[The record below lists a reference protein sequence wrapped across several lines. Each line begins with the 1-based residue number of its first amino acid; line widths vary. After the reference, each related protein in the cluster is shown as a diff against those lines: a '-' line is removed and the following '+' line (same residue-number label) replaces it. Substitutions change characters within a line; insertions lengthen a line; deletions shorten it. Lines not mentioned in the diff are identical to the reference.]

1 MTTPSSAYSAGMP
14 ALSHRE
20 TSDRITNLAGK
31 PDAGA
36 RMEKLA
42 KVAKQ
47 FEGILL
53 STLLQE
59 VQKSTL
65 DPSAA
70 GLGAGSDTLR
80 SLGTEAVATA
90 IAQKGGLGIARMI
103 VNHFRYLAEDGPQRP
118 G

>member
-1 MTTPSSAYSAGMP
+1 MTIPSSSYSVGMP
-14 ALSHRE
+14 ALSLRAS
-20 TSDRITNLAGK
+20 SDRIANLAGK
-31 PDAGA
+31 PDAGS
-36 RMEKLA
+36 RMQKLT

-59 VQKSTL
+59 IQKGTL
-65 DPSAA
+65 DPSDA

-80 SLGTEAVATA
+80 SLGTEAVAEA

-103 VNHFRYLAEDGPQRP
+103 VNHFRYLAEDGS
-118 G
+118 

>member
-1 MTTPSSAYSAGMP
+1 MTIPSNSYSVGMP
-14 ALSHRE
+14 ALSVSAS
-20 TSDRITNLAGK
+20 SDRIANLAGT
-31 PDAGA
+31 PDAGS
-36 RMEKLA
+36 RMQKLT

-59 VQKSTL
+59 IQKGTL
-65 DPSAA
+65 DPSDA

-80 SLGTEAVATA
+80 SLGTEAVAEA

-103 VNHFRYLAEDGPQRP
+103 VNHFRYLAEDGS
-118 G
+118 

>member
-1 MTTPSSAYSAGMP
+1 MTIPSSSYSVGMP
-14 ALSHRE
+14 ALSVSAS
-20 TSDRITNLAGK
+20 SDRIANLAGK
-31 PDAGA
+31 PDAGS
-36 RMEKLA
+36 RMQKLT

-59 VQKSTL
+59 IQKGTL
-65 DPSAA
+65 DPSDA

-80 SLGTEAVATA
+80 SLGTEAVAEA

-103 VNHFRYLAEDGPQRP
+103 VNHFRYLAEDGS
-118 G
+118 